1 MEKILRR
8 ILVVEDDADSAEALQ
23 ILLEMNQ
30 YQVELA
36 FDGESAIKKAVDF
49 NPHII
54 ICDIGLPGSLT
65 GHDVA
70 SAIRE
75 NENLCKVF
83 MIALSGYG
91 ERTDFQTSEKAG
103 FNSHLVKPPDFEKLI
118 TLLENIQQE

>member
-30 YQVELA
+30 YAVEVA
-36 FDGESAIKKAVDF
+36 FDGEGAIKKAVDF
-49 NPHII
+49 KPHII
-54 ICDIGLPGSLT
+54 ICDIGLPGKMT

-70 SAIRE
+70 AAIRE
-75 NENLCKVF
+75 NEDLRGVY
-83 MIALSGYG
+83 MIALSGYSD
-91 ERTDFQTSEKAG
+91 RADFQTSEKAG

-118 TLLENIQQE
+118 SLLENIQQ